1 MTQAE
6 NLVRV
11 ERRGQ
16 TAWLIIDSPTK
27 RNAMGG
33 PVLAGLVAGLNHAL
47 AAPDV
52 RVVVV
57 TGTGTAFSSGADL
70 QDTTDSAVIEQAYR
84 DLFRG
89 ILDAGKP
96 VVARINGHCLGI
108 AIGLAAVCDLSVTVD
123 TAIFGLTE
131 VRLGLTATLASV
143 VSLPRLRQCDAAELL
158 LRGNRFD
165 GARAAALGLVNKA
178 VAAEQLDATMDEIIS
193 DLLAGGPVAMANTK
207 RLIRQA
213 RQVSEDE
220 AWDIAFRITRET
232 AGSPEAQE
240 GTAAFRE
247 KRAPVWPTG

>member
-1 MTQAE
+1 MTGRADS
-6 NLVRV
+6 VRA
-11 ERRGQ
+11 ERRGAA
-16 TAWLIIDSPTK
+16 AWLIIDSPAR
-27 RNAMGG
+27 RNALGG
-33 PVLAGLVAGLNHAL
+33 AELAGLVAGLNDAL

-52 RVVVV
+52 RVIVV

-123 TAIFGLTE
+123 KAIFGFTE

-143 VSLPRLRQCDAAELL
+143 VSLPRLRQSDAAELL

-165 GARAAALGLVNKA
+165 GVRAAEAGIVNKA
-178 VAAEQLDATMDEIIS
+178 IAAEELDTEIDAIVT
-193 DLLAGGPVAMANTK
+193 DLLAGGPVALANTK
-207 RLIRQA
+207 HLMRQIRL
-213 RQVSEDE
+213 VSEDE
-220 AWDIAFRITRET
+220 AWDIAFRITNET
-232 AGSPEAQE
+232 SGSPEARE

-247 KRAPVWPTG
+247 KRAPAWPTN